1 MGESFSMYDDRR
13 RRRGRSGKSQSSAN
27 MKAAMYRRP
36 KQNRFAVFSIII
48 VVIMLIG
55 VMAVDGAGLAR
66 KRDAN
71 AKRIEELNAPLEAEN
86 NRTEQLKEYEKYTKT
101 KKFAEET
108 AKEKLGLV
116 HEDEIIFKADEPK

>member
-1 MGESFSMYDDRR
+1 MHDDRR
-13 RRRGRSGKSQSSAN
+13 RRRGHTNKSRSSAN

-36 KQNRFAVFSIII
+36 KQNRFAVFSVIL
-48 VVIMLIG
+48 VVVMLMG
-55 VMAVDGAGLAR
+55 VMAVDGAHLAR

-71 AKRIEELNAPLEAEN
+71 ARRIEELKAGIEAEN
-86 NRTEQLKEYEKYTKT
+86 KRTEELKEYEKYTRT

-116 HEDEIIFKADEPK
+116 HEDEIIFKADGAK

>member
-1 MGESFSMYDDRR
+1 MFSMYDSRR
-13 RRRGRSGKSQSSAN
+13 RKRGRSSKSRTSAN

-48 VVIMLIG
+48 VVVMLIG
-55 VMAVDGAGLAR
+55 VMAIDGAGLIR
-66 KRDAN
+66 KRTSN
-71 AKRIEELNAPLEAEN
+71 AKKIEELKAGIEAEN
-86 NRTEQLKEYEKYTKT
+86 ERTEELKEYEKYTKT

-116 HEDEIIFKADEPK
+116 HDDEIIFKADENK

>member
-1 MGESFSMYDDRR
+1 MRDDRR
-13 RRRGRSGKSQSSAN
+13 RRGRHSGKPQSSAN

-36 KQNRFAVFSIII
+36 KQNRFAVFSIIV
-48 VVIMLIG
+48 VVIMLMG
-55 VMAVDGAGLAR
+55 VMAVDGAHLVR

-71 AKRIEELNAPLEAEN
+71 AKRIEELKAGIEAEN
-86 NRTEQLKEYEKYTKT
+86 NRTEELKEYEKYTKT

-116 HEDEIIFKADEPK
+116 HEDEIIFKADGTK